1 MKKRVNQVILISLI
15 LNLILTAIKLSFGY
29 VGGSHALVSDGYNSL
44 SDVFV
49 SIVLVIFLHIA
60 HKEPDENHPY
70 GHEKYEALVY
80 FMLGMMLILT
90 AGLIGFDG
98 IKNLVR
104 YMNDEV
110 GFVKPSLYTVFV
122 AGIAIVIKVFLFILN
137 RQAAKK
143 FHSPS
148 LKADALNHLFDIFST
163 SAALISIVLAQIG
176 LLYFEFIASIIIAL
190 IIIKSSLSILKEA
203 IAFLVDEAPSLEV
216 IEAITETALKV
227 NGVLR
232 IDDIKVRRHMSQY
245 YVDMEIAVKK
255 ELSLKMAHDISEDV
269 HDTIED
275 VFKVI
280 HCMVHVNPID

>member
-1 MKKRVNQVILISLI
+1 MKKRVNQVIMVSLI
-15 LNLILTAIKLSFGY
+15 LNVALTLIKLSFGY
-29 VGGSHALVSDGYNSL
+29 LGGSHALVSDGYNSL

-49 SIVLVIFLHIA
+49 SIVLVVFLHIA

-80 FMLGMMLILT
+80 FILGMVLILT
-90 AGLIGFDG
+90 AVFIGYDG
-98 IKNLVR
+98 IRNLVL
-104 YMNDEV
+104 YSTESASFDT
-110 GFVKPSLYTVFV
+110 PSLYTMFV
-122 AGIAIVIKVFLFILN
+122 AGIAIIIKVFLFILN
-137 RQAAKK
+137 KQTASRY
-143 FHSPS
+143 HSPS

-163 SAALISIVLAQIG
+163 SAALISIGLAQFG
-176 LLYFEFIASIIIAL
+176 LLYFEFIASIIIGL

-216 IEAITETALKV
+216 IEAIKETALKV
-227 NGVLR
+227 HGVLR

-255 ELSLKMAHDISEDV
+255 ELTLKAAHDISENV